1 MSKLV
6 ASTLLVSTLL
16 FAATAAPA
24 QPDSAARLCPGITVA
39 MFEQRF
45 PQPAERFAFER
56 AMLDP
61 FVELWRAGQRAALPV
76 RPERVTVYAVPGRP
90 LIIGYQAG
98 DCVIGLL
105 AIERERFWQWLRPR
119 FGWAV

>member
-6 ASTLLVSTLL
+6 ASSLLVSTLL
-16 FAATAAPA
+16 FAGAAAGA
-24 QPDSAARLCPGITVA
+24 QPETGMRLCPGITVA

-45 PQPAERFAFER
+45 PQPMERFAFEH

-61 FVELWRAGQRAALPV
+61 FVELWQAGHRPALPV
-76 RPERVTVYAVPGRP
+76 RPERVTIYAVPGKP
-90 LIIGYQAG
+90 LVIGYQAG

-105 AIERERFWQWLRPR
+105 AVERQRFWQWLRPR